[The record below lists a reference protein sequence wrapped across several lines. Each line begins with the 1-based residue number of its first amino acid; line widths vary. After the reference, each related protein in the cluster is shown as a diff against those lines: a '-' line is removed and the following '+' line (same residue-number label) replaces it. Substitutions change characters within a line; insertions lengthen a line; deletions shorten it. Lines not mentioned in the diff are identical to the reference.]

1 MVWLKSLQSMGILA
15 GVLAPALVSVASL
28 PPQLQAEYRPD
39 GRISLEF
46 PPAADRGAPA
56 RTAGGGVRG
65 ENCMEQG
72 ATPLTALMPGN
83 NVWTTVV
90 ANPTLFVYVPKT
102 NAKEAEFSVLDAQGK
117 DVYLEKVK
125 LTGEAGVVKVTM
137 PESAE
142 LKTGKD
148 YTWSFSIVCNA
159 QERSGDIYV
168 RGVLQRTELSAGLK
182 SELEK
187 AAPLEQAQ
195 IYAKAQVWN
204 ETLALLAQLR
214 NSSPQEWEQLLKSV
228 GLEAI
233 AQAPFIG
240 VSAAE
245 LLPR

>member
-28 PPQLQAEYRPD
+28 PPQLPAESRPD

-65 ENCMEQG
+65 ENCVEQG

-83 NVWTTVV
+83 NVGTTVA

-117 DVYLEKVK
+117 DVYLETVK
-125 LTGEAGVVKVTM
+125 LTGEAGVVKVSM
-137 PESAE
+137 PESAD

-168 RGVLQRTELSAGLK
+168 RGLLQRTELSADLK

-187 AAPLEQAQ
+187 APPLEQAK

-204 ETLALLAQLR
+204 ETLALLAELR
-214 NSSPQEWEQLLKSV
+214 NSNPKEWEQLLKSV

-233 AQAPFIG
+233 AEAPFIST
-240 VSAAE
+240 VTAAQ
-245 LLPR
+245 

>member
-15 GVLAPALVSVASL
+15 GVLSPALVSLASL
-28 PPQLQAEYRPD
+28 PPQLPAESRPD

-46 PPAADRGAPA
+46 PPAADRGAPE

-65 ENCMEQG
+65 DSCVEQE
-72 ATPLTALMPGN
+72 ATPLTALMPVN
-83 NVWTTVV
+83 NVGTTVS

-102 NAKEAEFSVLDAQGK
+102 NTKEAEFSVLDDRGK
-117 DVYLEKVK
+117 DVYLEKVQ
-125 LTGEAGVVKVTM
+125 LTGEAGVVKVSM
-137 PESAE
+137 PESAA

-159 QERSGDIYV
+159 QERSGDIFV
-168 RGVLQRTELSAGLK
+168 RGLLQRTELSADLK

-187 AAPLEQAQ
+187 AAPLEQAK
-195 IYAKAQVWN
+195 IYARAKVWN
-204 ETLALLAQLR
+204 ETLALVAQLR
-214 NSSPQEWEQLLKSV
+214 NSNPEEWEQLLKSV

-240 VSAAE
+240 SVTAAQ
-245 LLPR
+245 